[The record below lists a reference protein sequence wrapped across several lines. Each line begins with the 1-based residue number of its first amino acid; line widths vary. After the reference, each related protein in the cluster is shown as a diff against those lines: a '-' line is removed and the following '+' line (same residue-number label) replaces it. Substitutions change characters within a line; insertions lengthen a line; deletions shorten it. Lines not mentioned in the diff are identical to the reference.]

1 MSLTLD
7 SDGLDVEIIASETLA
22 ETANWRSLVAF
33 WAPLGELHSGSRI
46 RVSLS
51 EFFQRRSWF
60 QIYWLD
66 LGLPLETSQEFVAAI
81 QSVDKAYALFDDLSS
96 KTYPDVASTKEKID
110 KLKLRRPLTDHQV
123 RNVASLLRAPN
134 GSNFSVP
141 GAGKTATQL
150 VTWKIL
156 ADQGELNRMLVVCP
170 KSSFEAWEAEP
181 QVMFDDFPNLEVFT
195 GQLIRA
201 STRVLVVNFE
211 KLENASLLDSL
222 VQWLRQDSKSSLVV
236 DEAHRVKG
244 GPAGV
249 RWRACRKLAGSSKRV
264 DLLTGTPMPQ
274 NFEDLRNLLA
284 ISWSAIPKAYLDDA
298 RLLRVKPGG
307 IFARTTKAEL
317 ELPPIEI
324 QRIAVP
330 MGTYQAEIYQA
341 LCRNFSSSLNISNK
355 DRLTLM
361 KKGRAVMCVLMAAT
375 NPALLNKIS
384 NEELLKTLNWPPVE
398 LESPEM
404 MAALQSYLAHE
415 IPPKFEWVARYLERA
430 RLEGRKVLVW
440 SSFVGNLE
448 ALGLYLA
455 KYAPAVIHGGISSED
470 RTARLD
476 RFRNDPSCFVLLT
489 NPQTLGEGISLHK
502 TAHEAV
508 FLDRTFNAAQYL
520 QALDRIHR
528 LGLPATQKTSVYLL
542 ESQGSID
549 ERVAVR
555 LEDKIRT
562 LATLLDDEGLVQVSL
577 GEEIADGWY
586 ESLGFDLV
594 DLEDVFE
601 HLGVAK

>member
-1 MSLTLD
+1 M
-7 SDGLDVEIIASETLA
+7 
-22 ETANWRSLVAF
+22 
-33 WAPLGELHSGSRI
+33 I

-66 LGLPLETSQEFVAAI
+66 LGLPLETSQAFVAAI
-81 QSVDKAYALFDDLSS
+81 QSVDKATALFEDLSP
-96 KTYPDVASTKEKID
+96 KTYPDVTSTREEID
-110 KLKLRRPLTDHQV
+110 RLKLKRPLTEHQI
-123 RNVASLLRAPN
+123 RNIASLLRAPN

-156 ADQGELNRMLVVCP
+156 ADQGDINRMLVVCP
-170 KSSFEAWEAEP
+170 KSSFEAWQAEP
-181 QVMFDDFPNLEVFT
+181 QLIFEDFPRIEVFA
-195 GQLIRA
+195 GQLVPA
-201 STRVLVVNFE
+201 GTRVLVVNFE
-211 KLENASLLDSL
+211 KLENASLLDAL
-222 VQWLRQDSKSSLVV
+222 LQWLRQDTKSSLVV

-249 RWRACRKLAGSSKRV
+249 RWRACRKLAGASKRV

-274 NFEDLRNLLA
+274 SFEDLRNLLG
-284 ISWSAIPKAYLDDA
+284 ISWPAIPKGYLDDA
-298 RLLRVKPGG
+298 RLLKVKPGG
-307 IFARTTKAEL
+307 IFTRTTKAEL
-317 ELPPIEI
+317 ELPPIDV
-324 QRIAVP
+324 QRIP
-330 MGTYQAEIYQA
+330 IEMGTYQAEIYKA

-355 DRLTLM
+355 DMLTLM

-384 NEELLKTLNWPPVE
+384 NDELLKTLNWPPAE
-398 LESPEM
+398 LESQEM
-404 MAALQSYLAHE
+404 MSALQSYLTHE

-430 RLEGRKVLVW
+430 RVEGRKVLVW

-470 RTARLD
+470 RAARLD
-476 RFRNDPSCFVLLT
+476 RFRNDPTCFALLT

-528 LGLPATQKTSVYLL
+528 LGLPPTQKTTVYLL

-562 LATLLDDEGLVQVSL
+562 LATLLDDEGLVQISL
-577 GEEIADGWY
+577 GEEMTDGWY

-594 DLEDVFE
+594 DLENVFE
-601 HLGVAK
+601 HLVATK